1 MAPQAAQSD
10 KRVKMQVEVTVLA
23 AKVTVSAYQELFVE
37 WSRNNQSI
45 KTKKLSV
52 DENNGKVVFQKQK
65 FIINASFYQRSD
77 NSWKPD
83 PNCLRLVCGGDTVG
97 ICDFDLSSF
106 IGKFPSKAQKA
117 VMQQKH
123 GGSHSSNH
131 VLLGDS

>member
-52 DENNGKVVFQKQK
+52 DENNGKVVFQK
-65 FIINASFYQRSD
+65 
-77 NSWKPD
+77 
-83 PNCLRLVCGGDTVG
+83 
-97 ICDFDLSSF
+97 
-106 IGKFPSKAQKA
+106 
-117 VMQQKH
+117 
-123 GGSHSSNH
+123 
-131 VLLGDS
+131 